1 VRVIA
6 PPGNNTFEVTQ
17 TITTGNFNTFFAG
30 NGHQTKVF
38 DSNCVSLHRA
48 VTQSGNTVTVTFD
61 APAAGTYFIAINF
74 SAQSLINEPGPHP
87 GTTVHYDFTTTGMPD
102 STSEFDL
109 VKH

>member
-1 VRVIA
+1 VGYLRRSQATATAFSDFDFFSSEEI
-6 PPGNNTFEVTQ
+6 
-17 TITTGNFNTFFAG
+17 FFAG
-30 NGHQTKVF
+30 NGNETKVF

-61 APAAGTYFIAINF
+61 APAAGTYFIALNF

-87 GTTVHYDFTTTGMPD
+87 GTTVLYDFTATGVPD
-102 STSEFDL
+102 STSGFDL